1 MDNKGD
7 LQQANINLNERNLKH
22 FFLKSGAIED
32 YLLFPSLLHIVL
44 VILASAR
51 I

>member
-7 LQQANINLNERNLKH
+7 LQQANINLYGKKLET

-32 YLLFPSLLHIVL
+32 YLLFPSLLHIVH